1 MRVKIDC
8 LRITCAKVVKD
19 AFGVPMLEML
29 PTLEEN
35 VNRSNARMNPATLY
49 KMRHPEYEEVNVVL
63 ISSERFKKTYE
74 IPLDVIIEHGTEVAG
89 NKEVSDNEGC

>member
-29 PTLEEN
+29 PVLEEN
-35 VNRSNARMNPATLY
+35 INRSNGRTNPATLY
-49 KMRHPEYEEVNVVL
+49 KLRHPEFNNDNVVL

-74 IPLDVIIEHGTEVAG
+74 IPLDVIIEHGTEVPDI
-89 NKEVSDNEGC
+89 KEASEDA